1 MSQVTE
7 SNKVDLVFT
16 AKVEVEKGDN
26 GVVTSIIPNSW
37 GHWCLTIGGKEI
49 SGSNCGG
56 SEKLL
61 APSPPVG
68 AGATHATS
76 ALVDKAKV
84 EGVDDEGAAALA
96 TKAKVEGVDDE
107 GAAALATK
115 AKVDDEGAAALATKA
130 KVEGAAA
137 LATKAKVEGVDDE
150 GAAAQDIEAKL
161 EKIKGLNNE
170 FAINRAY
177 PIYKIEG
184 DKITKRGDIESR
196 AEEVDINEFYNTT
209 LPSIQLEDITEPPTQ
224 GGSKSRKSKRRSH
237 KKNKRRNTKRRQ
249 YR

>member
-84 EGVDDEGAAALA
+84 EGVDD
-96 TKAKVEGVDDE
+96 
-107 GAAALATK
+107 
-115 AKVDDEGAAALATKA
+115 
-130 KVEGAAA
+130 EGAAA